1 MVNPE
6 DQYMKS
12 FVEFHWA
19 KIKVKLSLHTSWKQK
34 GSGQNSQEFMW
45 RKATVFIY
53 LFKKHYSMPTD
64 QNKDQSWMLN
74 ELET

>member
-6 DQYMKS
+6 DQYMIS

-34 GSGQNSQEFMW
+34 GSGGIVLIDCNTTEFS
-45 RKATVFIY
+45 RIY
-53 LFKKHYSMPTD
+53 VKKGHCFY
-64 QNKDQSWMLN
+64 L
-74 ELET
+74 LV